1 MRSPP
6 DKENRPLVDGRLT
19 RTKGSVRDT
28 TIAQEPVTGE
38 GGAPSRLPLA
48 ARQQVRADLET
59 ALAIDALATR
69 GEMLAEGWPDQAARD
84 SYIEW
89 LRIHVEGEVRQAW
102 PLEGDRPDWWREQ

>member
-1 MRSPP
+1 
-6 DKENRPLVDGRLT
+6 
-19 RTKGSVRDT
+19 
-28 TIAQEPVTGE
+28 
-38 GGAPSRLPLA
+38 
-48 ARQQVRADLET
+48 VRADLET

-102 PLEGDRPDWWREQ
+102 PLEGDRPDWWRER